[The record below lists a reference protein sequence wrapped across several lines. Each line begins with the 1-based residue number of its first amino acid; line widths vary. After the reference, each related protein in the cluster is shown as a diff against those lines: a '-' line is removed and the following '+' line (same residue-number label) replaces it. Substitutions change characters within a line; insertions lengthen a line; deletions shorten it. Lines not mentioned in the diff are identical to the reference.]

1 MQSLS
6 DAELLLRKDGLDKSL
21 TACAMAGVEAST
33 SEQAEFALLQN
44 EIARRG
50 LSSSSSGIDWTSLLG
65 LDFEGY
71 RLKGFLAQGRF
82 SFLMLGENQDGDRR
96 VYKIA
101 RPEVGAPSQDRDS
114 QRWLTRAM
122 DVTPFQVCDIYPA
135 PSQMNDLQAERLS
148 GFTSGAFVE
157 LLSVGS
163 KEGLV
168 YYSMPFLQGKTLR
181 QYLHQFNPSVQDILK
196 LFDLLALEL
205 VFDREGVF
213 GMEERPEQYHGDI
226 TLDNIF
232 LQGDFDADGTA
243 PELTVKLLDPG
254 YFGPLQM
261 NDRYVANAMV
271 GTPLYYPLLEA
282 DDIMAFGYCL
292 WEAIAGK
299 QPLLSLSSLSTEISN
314 DASPSSVDAVVE
326 HSRTVLAEALEHLI
340 QFRDSLGQPFLGGL
354 RNASLPSQI
363 NSAVSGEIEAVILKM
378 VRLAKDE
385 SGRLTIDKGYASFAE
400 VEAAL
405 ASLIPD
411 IEPDHEGTQ

>member
-1 MQSLS
+1 MQALS

-21 TACAMAGVEAST
+21 TACAMAGVEVST
-33 SEQAEFALLQN
+33 SEQAEFALVQD

-50 LSSSSSGIDWTSLLG
+50 LTSSYSSGIDWTSLLG

-71 RLKGFLAQGRF
+71 RLTGFLAQGRF

-101 RPEVGAPSQDRDS
+101 RPVAGLPMQDS
-114 QRWLTRAM
+114 IGQRWLTRAM
-122 DVTPFQVCDIYPA
+122 DVTPFQVCDIYPS
-135 PSQMNDLQAERLS
+135 PSQMIDLQAERLA

-157 LLSVGS
+157 LLSVGN
-163 KEGLV
+163 KDGLV

-181 QYLHQFNPSVQDILK
+181 QYLHQFNPGVQDILK

-226 TLDNIF
+226 TPDNIF
-232 LQGDFDADGTA
+232 LQGDFDADGAA

-261 NDRYVANAMV
+261 SDRYVENAMV
-271 GTPLYYPLLEA
+271 GTPLYYPLLEV

-292 WEAIAGK
+292 WEAIGGK
-299 QPLLSLSSLSTEISN
+299 QPLLSLSPSESEVVSTLSAAEAAE
-314 DASPSSVDAVVE
+314 ASQSILS
-326 HSRTVLAEALEHLI
+326 EALEHLI

-354 RNASLPSQI
+354 RSASLPSQI
-363 NSAVSGEIEAVILKM
+363 NNQVNREIEEVVLKM
-378 VRLAKDE
+378 VRLARDE

-405 ASLIPD
+405 ASIIPE
-411 IEPDHEGTQ
+411 IEPALEETL

>member
-1 MQSLS
+1 MESERQVQALS

-21 TACAMAGVEAST
+21 TACAMAGIEASA
-33 SEQAEFALLQN
+33 SEQAEFALVQD

-50 LSSSSSGIDWTSLLG
+50 LASTVSSSSGIDWTSLLG

-71 RLKGFLAQGRF
+71 RLTGFLAQGRF

-101 RPEVGAPSQDRDS
+101 RPQADAPSQDFDS
-114 QRWLTRAM
+114 NRWLTRAM
-122 DVTPFQVCDIYPA
+122 DVTPFQVCDIYPPPA
-135 PSQMNDLQAERLS
+135 QMIDLQAERLS

-157 LLSVGS
+157 LLSVGN
-163 KEGLV
+163 KDGLV

-181 QYLHQFNPSVQDILK
+181 QYLQQFQPGVQDILK

-232 LQGDFDADGTA
+232 LQGDFAADGTA

-261 NDRYVANAMV
+261 TDRYVENAMV

-292 WEAIAGK
+292 WEAIGGR
-299 QPLLSLSSLSTEISN
+299 QPLLNPAGSN
-314 DASPSSVDAVVE
+314 VEAGASILQ
-326 HSRTVLAEALEHLI
+326 TGLAEALEHLI
-340 QFRDSLGQPFLGGL
+340 QFRDSLGQPFLSAL
-354 RNASLPSQI
+354 RSAALPSQ
-363 NSAVSGEIEAVILKM
+363 AKPGVDRDIEAVILKM
-378 VRLAKDE
+378 VRLAVDE
-385 SGRLTIDKGYASFAE
+385 SGLLTIDKGYASFAE

-405 ASLIPD
+405 ASIIPE
-411 IEPDHEGTQ
+411 IEPALGEVL